1 MTAVGFDCALVE
13 SNHFEG
19 ISTQGGHGGGSLGK
33 ILGRLFDCAGEAIQG
48 CECGLGVLGITERF
62 GAAQCTVAG
71 IVAGF
76 LCGFVAFDRFGVFE
90 GGLFEGA
97 RLSDVLLPLAQLLT
111 YAVDAHAPNQRVAPL
126 AYTTT
131 ACDHSFLER
140 VIPRP

>member
-1 MTAVGFDCALVE
+1 LVAP
-13 SNHFEG
+13 FEVFLLEAG
-19 ISTQGGHGGGSLGK
+19 
-33 ILGRLFDCAGEAIQG
+33 LFEVAPFEA
-48 CECGLGVLGITERF
+48 CLFEACL
-62 GAAQCTVAG
+62 
-71 IVAGF
+71 
-76 LCGFVAFDRFGVFE
+76 FE

>member
-1 MTAVGFDCALVE
+1 LVAP
-13 SNHFEG
+13 FEVCLLEAG
-19 ISTQGGHGGGSLGK
+19 
-33 ILGRLFDCAGEAIQG
+33 LFEVARFEVAPFEA
-48 CECGLGVLGITERF
+48 CL
-62 GAAQCTVAG
+62 
-71 IVAGF
+71 
-76 LCGFVAFDRFGVFE
+76 FE
-90 GGLFEGA
+90 GGLFEDA